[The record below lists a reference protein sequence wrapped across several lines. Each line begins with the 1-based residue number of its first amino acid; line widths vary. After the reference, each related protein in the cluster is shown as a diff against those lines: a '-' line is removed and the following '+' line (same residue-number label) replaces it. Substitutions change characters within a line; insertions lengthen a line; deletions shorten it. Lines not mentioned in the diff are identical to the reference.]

1 MVFWIESPVTK
12 QETDLSAKWWFEISM
27 CQFPWPSK
35 LVDDKGWWS
44 RLNISNGHHMP
55 WRLKYDV
62 ITIYS
67 RVQKKD
73 IKAQY
78 ILENLK
84 TCHFWREI
92 SKKLSF
98 EVLRHKSFFWSYL
111 ARKFKWWKIG
121 DISGQKCYF
130 FKWLFFAI
138 FIFKGNVIQGVPTSF
153 RCEVLMKISNLRE
166 IGILN
171 FFVKIFVKLKWD
183 LHCLAWM

>member
-1 MVFWIESPVTK
+1 MKIQIQFESNHSSLRSLFSIGCIFNHFFALQEWWMVFWIESPVTK

-98 EVLRHKSFFWSYL
+98 EVLRHKSFFLSYL
-111 ARKFKWWKIG
+111 ARKFK
-121 DISGQKCYF
+121 
-130 FKWLFFAI
+130 
-138 FIFKGNVIQGVPTSF
+138 
-153 RCEVLMKISNLRE
+153 
-166 IGILN
+166 
-171 FFVKIFVKLKWD
+171 
-183 LHCLAWM
+183 